1 MCVCVCVCNNCSG
14 FSDRISPPPA
24 ISSARKSAEN
34 TEEYPD
40 DPKPAE
46 GGDLQM
52 EYSDYF
58 FCQSIE
64 AVTKNCQ

>member
-1 MCVCVCVCNNCSG
+1 MCVCVCNDCSG
-14 FSDRISPPPA
+14 FSDCISPPA

-34 TEEYPD
+34 TEEYRD

-58 FCQSIE
+58 FWQSIE

>member
-1 MCVCVCVCNNCSG
+1 MCVCNNCSG
-14 FSDRISPPPA
+14 VSDHTSPTPA
-24 ISSARKSAEN
+24 TSLAGKTAEK
-34 TEEYPD
+34 TEEYPV

-58 FCQSIE
+58 S
-64 AVTKNCQ
+64 AKV

>member
-1 MCVCVCVCNNCSG
+1 MCVCVCNNCSG
-14 FSDRISPPPA
+14 VSDHTSPTPA
-24 ISSARKSAEN
+24 TSLAGKTAEK
-34 TEEYPD
+34 TEEYPV

-58 FCQSIE
+58 S
-64 AVTKNCQ
+64 AKV